1 VVGKYK
7 GLTAYYYGYFG
18 YGRDAVPN
26 NKTYTENDFAVDW
39 TQTLVDGKLALTGGG
54 YWYTYPNGKSGP
66 DTFEFYGKAA
76 WTDNILNPYI
86 ALNWDI
92 DAFKGA
98 YAAVGVSHT
107 FDISKPLNLKD
118 GMTLSIIPSAQL
130 GIDLGYNSKRSQ
142 SNVNWNDVL
151 LGVNVPFYIT
161 PAFCLHAQAQISIA
175 LNSLSDLNQGNER
188 IFNLGASYAF

>member
-1 VVGKYK
+1 
-7 GLTAYYYGYFG
+7 
-18 YGRDAVPN
+18 
-26 NKTYTENDFAVDW
+26 
-39 TQTLVDGKLALTGGG
+39 
-54 YWYTYPNGKSGP
+54 
-66 DTFEFYGKAA
+66 
-76 WTDNILNPYI
+76 
-86 ALNWDI
+86 
-92 DAFKGA
+92 
-98 YAAVGVSHT
+98 
-107 FDISKPLNLKD
+107 
-118 GMTLSIIPSAQL
+118 MTLSIIPSAQL